1 MTASPPLPPLAAPD
15 APAADDPASWVQAVT
30 AEDLAGQGIDAWDD
44 ETPPQAVNRL
54 AEEMAVDLA
63 SVGRC
68 LRLLAYVPCVLAGG
82 APVGLLAWSP
92 RRGVFRASFDTEC
105 HEDQDGLTL
114 ARAGLWLT
122 LLSAEVGPLPERP
135 DHWMLLRLDYP
146 GGIGG
151 VNRQLVE
158 LAGDYAQAQMS
169 GDTEPADG
177 LARYYQDLG
186 RAIWW
191 CASHRLR

>member
-1 MTASPPLPPLAAPD
+1 MSTSPDITPP
-15 APAADDPASWVQAVT
+15 DDPAGWLQGLT
-30 AEDLAGQGIDAWDD
+30 AEDLADQGIDAWGD
-44 ETPPQAVNRL
+44 ETPSQALNRA
-54 AEEMAVDLA
+54 AEEMAVDVA

-68 LRLLAYVPCVLAGG
+68 LRLLQHVPCVLAGG
-82 APVGLLAWSP
+82 APIGLLAWSP

-105 HEDQDGLTL
+105 DADLDGLTP
-114 ARAGLWLT
+114 AQAGIWLV

-146 GGIGG
+146 GGING
-151 VNRQLVE
+151 VNRQLVD
-158 LAGDYAQAQMS
+158 LASDYAQAQMS

-177 LARYYQDLG
+177 LACYWEDVG

-191 CASHRLR
+191 CATHRLR